1 MLHPAERLN
10 NINAHQTHMAGM
22 PEAMPTH
29 HAWRFERQS
38 CRPVRQETQDD
49 HQSGGHHGIGRH
61 VQPFSSTVRES
72 IPWLMDVADEE
83 GEMLDLLPV
92 GLRLGAGN
100 RPGTMVSACQRPK
113 MPFCHNS
120 DHRALVAE
128 TLAGGGGR

>member
-1 MLHPAERLN
+1 MLGDLN
-10 NINAHQTHMAGM
+10 VNLAAPCDKRHKTITKVVDTMALVDM
-22 PEAMPTH
+22 SSH
-29 HAWRFERQS
+29 
-38 CRPVRQETQDD
+38 
-49 HQSGGHHGIGRH
+49 
-61 VQPFSSTVRES
+61 FSSTVRES
-72 IPWLMDVADEE
+72 IPGLMDVADEE

-128 TLAGGGGR
+128 TRAGGGGR